1 MSATEITISYSDV
14 ASDVYA
20 ETGYMGKKKGDME
33 TMAATGDDA
42 AVLKVYF
49 TDAAQELANVLV
61 RVGNLSSLGDDSA
74 KYALS
79 LPGNWRSE
87 VKTALERAMRQYI
100 AACMVRQWFNLSKD
114 DKAAYY
120 AAVVERLAVEINR
133 YVWERS
139 RPTRS

>member
-33 TMAATGDDA
+33 TMAATGDDV

-120 AAVVERLAVEINR
+120 AAVVERLTVEINR

>member
-1 MSATEITISYSDV
+1 MSAINVTISYSDV
-14 ASDVYA
+14 ASDVYT

-33 TMAATGDDA
+33 TMAATDDDA

-61 RVGNLSSLGDDSA
+61 RVGNLSSLGDTSA
-74 KYALS
+74 VYALS

-87 VKTALERAMRQYI
+87 VQTALERAMRQFI
-100 AACMVRQWFNLSKD
+100 SACMVRQWFNLSKD

-120 AAVVERLAVEINR
+120 AAVVERLTAEINR

-139 RPTRS
+139 HPTRS